1 MTMSLNSAIAR
12 IRTADDVVVGA
23 GFLVGQRQVL
33 TCAHVIDT
41 ALDRPRNTLEIFQT
55 EVHLDAKRTADGRN
69 ARWERRVWGKRTTDG
84 GNTRWEGRGW
94 DKRTADEGNTR

>member
-23 GFLVGQRQVL
+23 GFLVSQRQVL
-33 TCAHVIDT
+33 TCTHVIDT

-55 EVHLDAKRTADGRN
+55 EVHLDAKRTAD
-69 ARWERRVWGKRTTDG
+69 E
-84 GNTRWEGRGW
+84 GNTRWEGR
-94 DKRTADEGNTR
+94 RNIRHIVYFLHPRYSRAPLPR